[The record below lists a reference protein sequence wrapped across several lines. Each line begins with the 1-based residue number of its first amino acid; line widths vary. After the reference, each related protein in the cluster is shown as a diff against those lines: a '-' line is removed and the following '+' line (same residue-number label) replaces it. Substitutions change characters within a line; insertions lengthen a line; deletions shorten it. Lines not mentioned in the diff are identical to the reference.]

1 MLLVP
6 CPHCGER
13 DRSEFAYGG
22 EAHRARPAAPET
34 LSDEQWADY
43 VFMRTNTKGV
53 FAERWCH
60 SAGCRKWF
68 NALRDTTTDDFLAV
82 YRIGEAPPALAE
94 ASDAEAPADEA
105 LA

>member
-6 CPHCGER
+6 CPNCGER
-13 DRSEFAYGG
+13 DQSEFHYGG
-22 EAHRARPAAPET
+22 EAHRTRPTAPET
-34 LSDEQWADY
+34 LSDAEWADY

-60 SAGCRKWF
+60 AAGCRKWF
-68 NALRDTTTDDFLAV
+68 NALRDTSTDAFLAV
-82 YRIGEAPPALAE
+82 YRIGEAPPRPGEDAKE
-94 ASDAEAPADEA
+94 AAPADEA

>member
-6 CPHCGER
+6 CPNCGER
-13 DRSEFAYGG
+13 DQSEFHYGG
-22 EAHRARPAAPET
+22 EAHRSRPSEPET

-60 SAGCRKWF
+60 TAGCRKWF
-68 NALRDTTTDDFLAV
+68 NTLRDTGSDAFLAV
-82 YRIGEAPPALAE
+82 YHMGEEPPRLGGE
-94 ASDAEAPADEA
+94 EKEEAPADEA
-105 LA
+105 FA

>member
-6 CPHCGER
+6 CPNCGER
-13 DRSEFAYGG
+13 DQSEFHYGG
-22 EAHRARPAAPET
+22 EAHRTRPKAPET

-43 VFMRTNTKGV
+43 VFMRTNPKGV

-60 SAGCRKWF
+60 TAGCRKWF
-68 NALRDTTTDDFLAV
+68 NALRDTASDEFLAV
-82 YRIGEAPPALAE
+82 YRIGEEPPRLAE
-94 ASDAEAPADEA
+94 ETEEEAPADEV